1 MIRSSCRAGNM
12 PGLCVV
18 PWEARQ
24 LSPGGPGARLWLCPA
39 HPREPDG
46 GHDDTVAEHS
56 GELARL
62 TRMRGRDGQHGVA
75 AMRLRHQLDPR
86 GWENSREVLARVVL
100 DVGQAAGGGL
110 RPVSSEEP

>member
-62 TRMRGRDGQHGVA
+62 TRNVEKYLPQLVDLTSVSIPNRRLKILNWAIESGVRGGRF
-75 AMRLRHQLDPR
+75 
-86 GWENSREVLARVVL
+86 S
-100 DVGQAAGGGL
+100 
-110 RPVSSEEP
+110 